1 MVSLFVFSRTAERG
15 APSGC
20 LPEWHSEG
28 VERTRTDVEV
38 STTTGALRGLARDG
52 LVSWRG
58 IPYAAPPV
66 GPRRWRA
73 PEPAEPWDGVRDA
86 TTFGPVPPQER
97 TGEFLGAGK
106 HTPMAE
112 DCLTL
117 NVVAPAAPADAPRP
131 VMVWFYGGA
140 FVVGAASAPTYR
152 GYGLVARGDVVY
164 VSVNYRIGALGYVD
178 VSSYGT
184 PDRPIDSNLGLR
196 DQIAALEWVRDNIAA
211 FGGDPDDVTIFGE
224 SAGAISVTT
233 LMTVP
238 VARGLFHRAIA
249 QSSAPGVAYS
259 RERAAGWGG
268 RYLRELEHVV
278 GRTDD
283 PVALLDGATTDQ
295 LLHAARRFR
304 HAADDTPG
312 VLLTAPVVD
321 GDLLPEAPLDAF
333 AAGRSAPVPLI
344 IGTNDTEGR
353 LFELPGLRLDLL
365 VSDERVEAVFAAT
378 QPELREQVLAA
389 YRGTP
394 HRKDLGGDYL
404 FWYPSVQV
412 MEGHSAAGHPVY
424 AYRYDLAPRLLR
436 LLGLRATHGMELYAV
451 FGLARSRA
459 GRLLTALGGAHA
471 LRVVSRSLQRDWTTF
486 ARTGAPASH
495 WPRYTAEDRLTRIVD
510 AHDRI
515 EADPR
520 RGRRLAWAG
529 YRGYR

>member
-1 MVSLFVFSRTAERG
+1 M
-15 APSGC
+15 
-20 LPEWHSEG
+20 
-28 VERTRTDVEV
+28 ERTRTDVEV
-38 STTTGALRGLARDG
+38 VTTTGALRGRARRG

-73 PEPAEPWDGVRDA
+73 PEPPEAWEGVRDA

-106 HTPMAE
+106 HTPMSE

-117 NVVAPAAPADAPRP
+117 NVVAPASPADTPRP

-152 GYGLVARGDVVY
+152 GYELVARGDVVF
-164 VSVNYRIGALGYVD
+164 VSVNYRLGALGYLD
-178 VSSYGT
+178 FSSFGT
-184 PDRPIDSNLGLR
+184 AERPLESNLGLR

-238 VARGLFHRAIA
+238 AARGLFHRAIA

-259 RERAAGWGG
+259 RERSAGWGG
-268 RYLRELEHVV
+268 RYLRELEHVL
-278 GRTDD
+278 GRSGD
-283 PVALLDGATTDQ
+283 PIELLDAATTDQ

-304 HAADDTPG
+304 HVAEETPG
-312 VLLTAPVVD
+312 VLLTAPTVD
-321 GDLLPEAPLDAF
+321 GDLLPEAPLDVF
-333 AAGRSAPVPLI
+333 AAGRAHPVPLI

-365 VSDERVEAVFAAT
+365 TSDERAEAVFAAT
-378 QPELREQVLAA
+378 QPELHDQVLAV

-436 LLGLRATHGMELYAV
+436 LLGLRATHGTELYAV
-451 FGLARSRA
+451 FGLVRSRA
-459 GRLLTALGGAHA
+459 GRVLTAVGGRRA
-471 LRVVSRSLQRDWTTF
+471 LDLVSRSLQRDWTTF

-495 WPRYTAEDRLTRIVD
+495 WPRYTPEERLTRIVD

>member
-1 MVSLFVFSRTAERG
+1 M
-15 APSGC
+15 
-20 LPEWHSEG
+20 
-28 VERTRTDVEV
+28 ERTRTDVEV
-38 STTTGALRGLARDG
+38 STTTGALRGLARNG

-73 PEPAEPWDGVRDA
+73 PEPVAPWDGVRDA

-140 FVVGAASAPTYR
+140 FVVGAASATTYR
-152 GYGLVARGDVVY
+152 GHGLVARGDVVY

-184 PDRPIDSNLGLR
+184 PERPIDSNLGLR
-196 DQIAALEWVRDNIAA
+196 DQIAALQWVRDNIAA

-238 VARGLFHRAIA
+238 AARGLFHRAIA

-259 RERAAGWGG
+259 QERASGWGE

-295 LLHAARRFR
+295 LLHAARRYR

-365 VSDERVEAVFAAT
+365 VSDERVAAVFAAT
-378 QPELREQVLAA
+378 QPELRDQVLAA

-394 HRKDLGGDYL
+394 YRKDLGGDYL

-436 LLGLRATHGMELYAV
+436 LLGLRATHGTELYAV

-459 GRLLTALGGAHA
+459 GQVLTALGGARA

>member
-1 MVSLFVFSRTAERG
+1 M
-15 APSGC
+15 
-20 LPEWHSEG
+20 
-28 VERTRTDVEV
+28 ERTRTGAEV
-38 STTTGALRGLARDG
+38 VTTTGVLRGRARDG
-52 LVSWRG
+52 LVTWRG

-66 GPRRWRA
+66 GPLRWRA
-73 PEPAEPWDGVRDA
+73 PEPPEPWEGVREA
-86 TTFGPVPPQER
+86 SSFGPVPPQEK

-106 HTPMAE
+106 HTPMGE

-117 NVVAPAAPADAPRP
+117 NVVAPAAPADRPRP

-140 FVVGAASAPTYR
+140 FVVGAASASTYR
-152 GYGLVARGDVVY
+152 GYGLVERGDVVY
-164 VSVNYRIGALGYVD
+164 VSVNYRLGALGYLD
-178 VSSYGT
+178 FSAFGT
-184 PDRPIDSNLGLR
+184 AERPVESNLGLR

-238 VARGLFHRAIA
+238 RARGLFHRAIA

-259 RERAAGWGG
+259 RERAAGWG
-268 RYLRELEHVV
+268 RRFVTELEHVL
-278 GRTDD
+278 GRSGEA
-283 PVALLDGATTDQ
+283 VELLDAASTDQ

-321 GDLLPEAPLDAF
+321 GDLLPEAPLDVF
-333 AAGRSAPVPLI
+333 AAGGAHPVPLI

-353 LFELPGLRLDLL
+353 LFELPGLRLDLM
-365 VSDERVEAVFAAT
+365 VTDERAEAVFAAT
-378 QPELREQVLAA
+378 QPDLREQVLAA

-412 MEGHSAAGHPVY
+412 MEGHSSAGNPVY

-436 LLGLRATHGMELYAV
+436 LLGLRATHGSELYAV
-451 FGLARSRA
+451 FGLASSRA
-459 GRLLTALGGAHA
+459 GRVLTMLGGRRA
-471 LRVVSRSLQRDWTTF
+471 LRLISRSVQRDWTTF

-495 WPRYTAEDRLTRIVD
+495 WPRYTAEDRLTRIID

-515 EADPR
+515 ESDPR

>member
-1 MVSLFVFSRTAERG
+1 M
-15 APSGC
+15 
-20 LPEWHSEG
+20 
-28 VERTRTDVEV
+28 ERTRTDAEV
-38 STTTGALRGLARDG
+38 VTTTGALRGRARG
-52 LVSWRG
+52 AVVTWRG

-73 PEPAEPWDGVRDA
+73 PEPPAPWEGVRDA
-86 TTFGPVPPQER
+86 SRFGPVPPQER

-106 HTPMAE
+106 QTPMGE

-117 NVVAPAAPADAPRP
+117 NVVAPATPADRPRP

-140 FVVGAASAPTYR
+140 FVVGAASASTYR
-152 GYGLVARGDVVY
+152 GYGLVEHGDVVF
-164 VSVNYRIGALGYVD
+164 VSVNYRLGALGYLD
-178 VSSYGT
+178 FSALGT
-184 PDRPIDSNLGLR
+184 ADRPIESNLGLR

-238 VARGLFHRAIA
+238 RARGLFHRAIA

-259 RERAAGWGG
+259 RERATGWG
-268 RYLRELEHVV
+268 RRFVTELEHVL
-278 GRTDD
+278 GRSGE
-283 PVALLDGATTDQ
+283 PVELLDAASTDE

-312 VLLTAPVVD
+312 VLLTAPTVD
-321 GDLLPEAPLDAF
+321 GDLLPEAPLDVF
-333 AAGRSAPVPLI
+333 AAGGAHPVPLI

-365 VSDERVEAVFAAT
+365 VSDERAEAVFAAT
-378 QPELREQVLAA
+378 QPELRDQVLAA

-412 MEGHSAAGHPVY
+412 MEGHSAAGNAVY

-436 LLGLRATHGMELYAV
+436 LLGLRATHGSELYTV
-451 FGLARSRA
+451 FGLASSRA
-459 GRLLTALGGAHA
+459 GRVLTMLGGRRA
-471 LRVVSRSLQRDWTTF
+471 LRLVSRSVQRDWTTF

-495 WPRYTAEDRLTRIVD
+495 WPRYSAEDRLTRIID

-515 EADPR
+515 ESDPR